1 MALTRSAVTAGS
13 NGRLLF
19 PIASQPFLAL
29 SLRQLSTSSADHNTD
44 APSTSAQGA
53 SFSRSKSSVVPTTS
67 STSTTAQSTGT
78 GSRTGYNALA
88 KAEQKVAKQQRG
100 MARQMPGM
108 SLENQDQMLADPYI
122 LPPLHVVG
130 ISNVGGLIPSLNY
143 IFTRIRRYARL
154 SIHSMSE
161 IVKREPIIVNSIAS
175 SKYKA
180 LPWYQRFWSALQR
193 TRPTVSM
200 QPLSDHLAEIWEK
213 WNKAQASGDLDTIR
227 QVSVSKALEIA
238 KNRAQNQPGG
248 GAVMT
253 WTVDR
258 YLSKPRA
265 VDARVLPVDP
275 AGETYLAQVI
285 VKLETSQTVTI
296 KPRSRAAQTLHSNA
310 TEFYA
315 FEKILSN
322 NEAKWKIKEKITP
335 YAGGDLPK
343 DLM

>member
-1 MALTRSAVTAGS
+1 
-13 NGRLLF
+13 
-19 PIASQPFLAL
+19 
-29 SLRQLSTSSADHNTD
+29 
-44 APSTSAQGA
+44 
-53 SFSRSKSSVVPTTS
+53 
-67 STSTTAQSTGT
+67 
-78 GSRTGYNALA
+78 
-88 KAEQKVAKQQRG
+88 
-100 MARQMPGM
+100 
-108 SLENQDQMLADPYI
+108 
-122 LPPLHVVG
+122 
-130 ISNVGGLIPSLNY
+130 
-143 IFTRIRRYARL
+143 
-154 SIHSMSE
+154 MSE

-213 WNKAQASGDLDTIR
+213 WNKAQARQVQALQCETVNSADGLFVSYPSGDLDTIR

-285 VKLETSQTVTI
+285 VKLETSQVRRRKHYPSPSWLMPPIQTVTI